1 MSEWVSACVSETHLH
16 LKYYLISLHFIVPAH
31 VFITCTANFLGGGGG
46 EKLQL
51 EGANSRP
58 LPPYMKSC
66 WCVSVYMYVCS
77 HLRSEA
83 AVLREAGLF
92 YKKSKH
98 TQIEVNYNVHVH
110 Y

>member
-1 MSEWVSACVSETHLH
+1 MSEWVSECVSETHLH
-16 LKYYLISLHFIVPAH
+16 LKYYFISLHFIVPAH

-58 LPPYMKSC
+58 LPPLYEILLVC
-66 WCVSVYMYVCS
+66 ECVHVCS

-98 TQIEVNYNVHVH
+98 TN
-110 Y
+110 